1 MSVLKVLPH
10 IVHSFQMAGMRYYLI
25 LWPLR
30 AESVYAG
37 DWDVLRVEG
46 VDGLGGLAAVKMV
59 KYTAKR

>member
-30 AESVYAG
+30 AESVCAG
-37 DWDVLRVEG
+37 DWGVLRVVD
-46 VDGLGGLAAVKMV
+46 VDGGGGLTVVKMI
-59 KYTAKR
+59 KYTAKG